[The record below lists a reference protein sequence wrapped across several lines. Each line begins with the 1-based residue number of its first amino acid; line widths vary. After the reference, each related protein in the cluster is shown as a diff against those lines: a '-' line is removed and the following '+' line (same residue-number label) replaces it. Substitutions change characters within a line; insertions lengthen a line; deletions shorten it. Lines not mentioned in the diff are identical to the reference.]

1 MLSGEGPPPG
11 LLYQGALNAGRG
23 IETLLEAMQH
33 LDNVQLWLAGEG
45 DLSDALRRQAAALG
59 LENKVRFLGYVKP
72 DDLKTLTAQAWL
84 GLNLLENRGL
94 SYYYS
99 LANKFFD
106 CVQAEVPVLTM
117 NFPEYRA
124 LNAEH
129 EVAVL
134 LDDPAAYQRLQ
145 ANCRVARE
153 VWNWEREQEVLLKVW
168 KGVGS

>member
-1 MLSGEGPPPG
+1 M
-11 LLYQGALNAGRG
+11 
-23 IETLLEAMQH
+23 
-33 LDNVQLWLAGEG
+33 
-45 DLSDALRRQAAALG
+45 
-59 LENKVRFLGYVKP
+59 
-72 DDLKTLTAQAWL
+72 
-84 GLNLLENRGL
+84 LENRGL

-134 LDDPAAYQRLQ
+134 LDELSPETVAAAVRHLLDDPATYQRLQ
-145 ANCRVARE
+145 TNCRAARA

-168 KGVGS
+168 KGVIEN